1 MNASSP
7 QSSGA
12 RPSLADVAQRAGVA
26 LATAS
31 YALRNSP
38 KISEDTRLKVKEA
51 ADFLGYRTN
60 AAVARLMAELRRQ
73 GNPSDITT
81 LAWVNCNT
89 SRDAYTKIPWL
100 RNWLSGAQKRAD
112 QLGYRLEEFWLNEK
126 VLRPERLR
134 SILVARGIPGVLVA
148 PTRSTG
154 GILPMDCDA
163 FAVAT
168 MAGTFH
174 TPHVHQ
180 ASADNYANVLT
191 AFDSLLR
198 LGYERIGFF
207 TSPLTHEWTNHRQV
221 GAYLEMSW
229 ELPAKNRLPL
239 LLASEEAASSRST
252 FEKWIRRWKPDALLC
267 SGRLQAEW
275 LLHMGLKAPED
286 IGIAHLNLGSDVG
299 QWAGIDA
306 QIELIA
312 AAAVD
317 MLVGQIHRR
326 EVGIPSVP
334 KEILIKGRWVAGAT
348 VRSASHATR
357 EAVLV

>member
-1 MNASSP
+1 
-7 QSSGA
+7 
-12 RPSLADVAQRAGVA
+12 VAQRAGVA

-38 KISEDTRLKVKEA
+38 KISEETRLKVKEA
-51 ADFLGYRTN
+51 AEFLGYRTN

-89 SRDAYTKIPWL
+89 TRDAYTKTPWL
-100 RNWLSGAQKRAD
+100 RKWLTGAQKRAD

-126 VLRPERLR
+126 VMRPERLR
-134 SILVARGIPGVLVA
+134 SILIARGIPGVLVA

-154 GILPMDCDA
+154 GLLPMDCSP

-174 TPHVHQ
+174 TPNVHQ

-191 AFDSLLR
+191 AFESLQH

-229 ELPAKNRLPL
+229 EIPAKHRLPL
-239 LLASEEAASSRST
+239 LLASEESSSSRKM

-275 LLHMGLKAPED
+275 LLEMGLDAPKD
-286 IGIAHLNLGSDVG
+286 IGIAHLNLGPDVG
-299 QWAGIDA
+299 QWAGIDP

-326 EVGIPSVP
+326 EVGAPTVA
-334 KEILIKGRWVAGAT
+334 KEILIKGNWVHGAT
-348 VRSASHATR
+348 VRKSARPAR
-357 EAVLV
+357 QAVAA

>member
-1 MNASSP
+1 M
-7 QSSGA
+7 
-12 RPSLADVAQRAGVA
+12 RPSLAAVAERAGVA

-38 KISEDTRLKVKEA
+38 KISEETRLKVKEA

-73 GNPSDITT
+73 GSPSDITT

-89 SRDAYTKIPWL
+89 TRDAYTRTPWL

-126 VLRPERLR
+126 SLRPERLR
-134 SILVARGIPGVLVA
+134 SILIARGIPGVLIA

-154 GILPMDCDA
+154 GILPMDCSP
-163 FAVAT
+163 FAIAT

-174 TPHVHQ
+174 TPTVHQ
-180 ASADNYANVLT
+180 ASADNYANVLA
-191 AFDSLLR
+191 AFESLVHLD
-198 LGYERIGFF
+198 YKRIGFF

-229 ELPAKNRLPL
+229 EMPAKNRIPL
-239 LLASEEAASSRST
+239 MLASEESASTRSL

-275 LLHMGLKAPED
+275 LLQMGLNAPED
-286 IGIAHLNLGSDVG
+286 IGIAHLNIGPDVG
-299 QWAGIDA
+299 QWAGIDP
-306 QIELIA
+306 QTELIA

-326 EVGIPSVP
+326 EVGTPAVA
-334 KEILIKGRWVAGAT
+334 KEILIKGIWVPGAT
-348 VRSASHATR
+348 VRQLDAPKRKLAL
-357 EAVLV
+357 A